1 MALEARECSRCA
13 SPMVRTVAKSGP
25 RAGQPLWR
33 CSDFSCPEI
42 ENIDE
47 GDITPRQPV
56 AGESAQAQFERER
69 AAFRERAKQ
78 MFAVFAATPV
88 LFATI
93 GFLATAWATADV
105 RVAGIVGLF
114 VAVVTV
120 AYLTRYLP
128 NEVIWWGKGAEAERA
143 VGARLDSL
151 APLGFVT
158 LYDRRF
164 VGRGGNI
171 DAVTIGPPGIFVVE
185 TKHRGRG
192 VEVIGGRLDVGNR
205 TETDVVRQVTDQA
218 LLLQVTAAAFMN
230 AHRLTVVP
238 VICIGN
244 RTVSGGERTGGV
256 LVTDAKSIAKR
267 LSSEPQVLSPAEVQE
282 IATAVDRALPP
293 YERRV

>member
-1 MALEARECSRCA
+1 
-13 SPMVRTVAKSGP
+13 MVRAVAKVGS

-42 ENIDE
+42 VNIDE
-47 GDITPRQPV
+47 GDITPRTPA
-56 AGESAQAQFERER
+56 AGESAQARFERER

-78 MFAVFAATPV
+78 MLPALVALPV
-88 LFATI
+88 LFAAI

-105 RVAGIVGLF
+105 RIAGAVGLL
-114 VAVVTV
+114 VALV
-120 AYLTRYLP
+120 ALVYLARYLP
-128 NEVIWWGKGAEAERA
+128 TEVVWWGKGAEAERA

-151 APLGFVT
+151 EPLGFVT
-158 LYDRRF
+158 LYDRQF

-171 DAVTIGPPGIFVVE
+171 DAVTVGPPGVFVVE

-192 VEVIGGRLDVGNR
+192 VEVVAGRLDVGNR

-244 RTVSGGERTGGV
+244 RKVSGGERTGGV
-256 LVTDAKSIAKR
+256 LVTDAKSVAKR
-267 LSSEPQVLSPAEVQE
+267 LSSEPQILSPAEVQE
-282 IATAVDRALPP
+282 LATALDRALPP
-293 YERRV
+293 YERRG